1 VTGSTS
7 PGIQPRSP
15 APSPVPP
22 SQPAST
28 TAPHLDPATNS
39 ALAHVFERLAQAR
52 ERAELDAQQAKFDL
66 EKAHLQHEHERQLA
80 ARGAAER
87 ALAKQE
93 AHQTTVAVGGTAATA
108 VLAGAATLALQ
119 QPENRRTAQAVMS
132 IGGGAL
138 TAAAALADEGSTT
151 RKVLMTAGLVT
162 AGVAAFDYLRQV
174 FSESRGGIGVTFHDR
189 QDALVIKTV
198 RPLSAAAVSGLIAG
212 DELVEVDGLPV
223 AQLGRSEA
231 IRRLRG
237 PIGSPIALGV
247 RRPTTSNFEW
257 KLTLIRTPL

>member
-1 VTGSTS
+1 M
-7 PGIQPRSP
+7 
-15 APSPVPP
+15 
-22 SQPAST
+22 
-28 TAPHLDPATNS
+28 
-39 ALAHVFERLAQAR
+39 
-52 ERAELDAQQAKFDL
+52 
-66 EKAHLQHEHERQLA
+66 
-80 ARGAAER
+80 
-87 ALAKQE
+87 
-93 AHQTTVAVGGTAATA
+93 
-108 VLAGAATLALQ
+108 LAGAATLALQ

-151 RKVLMTAGLVT
+151 RKVLVTAGLVT

-198 RPLSAAAVSGLIAG
+198 RPLSAAAVAGLIAG

-237 PIGSPIALGV
+237 PIGSPIALSV